1 VTIDRIRPLHAP
13 RRWLDRPTLSIG
25 LGAGWLLLQQS
36 VSLTNLIAAV
46 VLGIVLPRLA
56 HPFLGPVVRPRRVD
70 IVLQLVMVVAWDVV
84 VSNLI
89 VARIV
94 LTPSRQP
101 RPAWI
106 RIPLELR
113 DPLAQVWLASIVT
126 NTPGT
131 VSCSIDE
138 DTNELTV
145 HVLDCDDPAAVIEQI
160 RQRYEQPLKEILG

>member
-1 VTIDRIRPLHAP
+1 VTTHRTRPLHP
-13 RRWLDRPTLSIG
+13 TRRWLDRPTLSIG

-36 VSLTNLIAAV
+36 VSVTNLITAV

-70 IVLQLVMVVAWDVV
+70 IVLRLVAVVAWDVV
-84 VSNLI
+84 VSNVI
-89 VARIV
+89 VARLV
-94 LTPSRQP
+94 LTPARQP

-131 VSCSIDE
+131 VSCNIDE
-138 DTNELTV
+138 QTHELTV
-145 HVLDCDDPAAVIEQI
+145 HVLDCDDPAPVIAQI
-160 RQRYEQPLKEILG
+160 RQRYEKPLKEILG